1 MEKVDRYCL
10 AFLKKF
16 LYNRYN
22 VREKVGIKMN
32 KKNISIIVVELII
45 FSILYGIVN
54 SNFMERIP
62 QCWIYDVTGLLC
74 PACGGTR
81 CVIYMLKGNWL
92 QAFSFHGL
100 FFIGILYLLSV
111 NLIYI
116 INLNKEKKI
125 ATWLYPK
132 YWYGIIFVILLMIYT
147 IMRNL
152 L

>member
-1 MEKVDRYCL
+1 
-10 AFLKKF
+10 
-16 LYNRYN
+16 
-22 VREKVGIKMN
+22 MN
-32 KKNISIIVVELII
+32 KKTIVIIVIELII
-45 FSILYGIVN
+45 LIILYGMVN
-54 SNFMERIP
+54 FGVMEKMP
-62 QCWIYDVTGLLC
+62 QCWIYDTTGLHC

-92 QAFSFHGL
+92 EAFSFHSL

-116 INLNKEKKI
+116 INLNREKKI
-125 ATWLYPK
+125 ATWIYPK
-132 YWYGIIFVILLMIYT
+132 YWYGIVFVILLMIYT